1 MSGEFLEAIESICRE
16 KGIDKE
22 VLLEAIEAALV
33 SAYKKN
39 FGSAPSSVKVAINRD
54 SGVVKVY
61 AQKKVVEEVKDEMQE
76 IEVSEAKRIDPNI
89 QINDIINIEVTPKNF
104 GRIAA
109 QNAKQ
114 VVVQRIR
121 EAERG
126 LIYEKYIEKENEI
139 VTGLVQRVERR
150 NVFIDLDKTEAILPP
165 SEQMP
170 GENYEVNNRLKVYI
184 TEVKKTTKGPQITVS
199 RTHPGLVKRLF
210 EFEVPEI
217 SNGEVLIKNISR
229 EAGSRTKISVSA
241 QEKEI
246 DPVGSCVG
254 YRGTRVQR
262 IVEELKGE
270 KIDIIKWSEDPIEY
284 ISSALSPAK
293 VLSVLLN
300 SDEKSAVVIVPDN
313 QLSLAIGKEGQ
324 NARLAAKLTGW
335 KIDIKSQS
343 QAHFFQSSQL
353 DAIQSDGDVF

>member
-1 MSGEFLEAIESICRE
+1 MSGDFLEAIESICRE

-39 FGSAPSSVKVAINRD
+39 FGSAPNVRVGIDRN
-54 SGVVKVY
+54 SGMVKVY
-61 AQKKVVEEVKDEMQE
+61 SQKKVVKEAVDELAEIQE
-76 IEVSEAKRIDPNI
+76 SEAK
-89 QINDIINIEVTPKNF
+89 QIAPDIEIGDIINIEVTPKNF

-165 SEQMP
+165 GEQMP

-217 SNGEVLIKNISR
+217 SKGEVLIKNISV
-229 EAGSRTKISVSA
+229 K
-241 QEKEI
+241 Q
-246 DPVGSCVG
+246 
-254 YRGTRVQR
+254 VQYQDFS
-262 IVEELKGE
+262 IC
-270 KIDIIKWSEDPIEY
+270 
-284 ISSALSPAK
+284 
-293 VLSVLLN
+293 
-300 SDEKSAVVIVPDN
+300 
-313 QLSLAIGKEGQ
+313 
-324 NARLAAKLTGW
+324 TG
-335 KIDIKSQS
+335 
-343 QAHFFQSSQL
+343 
-353 DAIQSDGDVF
+353 

>member
-1 MSGEFLEAIESICRE
+1 M
-16 KGIDKE
+16 K
-22 VLLEAIEAALV
+22 
-33 SAYKKN
+33 
-39 FGSAPSSVKVAINRD
+39 
-54 SGVVKVY
+54 
-61 AQKKVVEEVKDEMQE
+61 
-76 IEVSEAKRIDPNI
+76 
-89 QINDIINIEVTPKNF
+89 
-104 GRIAA
+104 
-109 QNAKQ
+109 
-114 VVVQRIR
+114 
-121 EAERG
+121 
-126 LIYEKYIEKENEI
+126 NEI
-139 VTGLVQRVERR
+139 VTGLVQRVEKR

-165 SEQMP
+165 GEQMF
-170 GENYEVNNRLKVYI
+170 GENYQVNNRLKVYI

-217 SNGEVLIKNISR
+217 AKGEVLIKNISR

-241 QEKEI
+241 QDNEI

-262 IVEELKGE
+262 IVEELQGE
-270 KIDIIKWSEDPIEY
+270 KIDIIKWSEEPVEY

-293 VLSVLLN
+293 VLSVLPN
-300 SDEKSAVVIVPDN
+300 PDQKSAMVIVPDN

-343 QAHFFQSSQL
+343 QAQFLQGELITEQG
-353 DAIQSDGDVF
+353 DGDDL